1 MSRALQG
8 VKVQAMQTSGRRAFW
23 KEGRTNKEAEGKGT
37 DRLRDRQEA
46 SVTGAEPERAQKL
59 RPTRGQGIG
68 SQSLLGHCE
77 L

>member
-1 MSRALQG
+1 M
-8 VKVQAMQTSGRRAFW
+8 
-23 KEGRTNKEAEGKGT
+23 NKEAEGKGT
-37 DRLRDRQEA
+37 DRLRDRQ
-46 SVTGAEPERAQKL
+46 VTGAEPERAQKL